1 MPHRFKGPCRVLRH
15 LGRRDRTPLW
25 ALPGRR
31 HADATPAASR
41 IVLSLRR
48 ADPVHAGGARARAV
62 HARPPGVPARRIRHA
77 RLATPVERRRAA
89 AAIAGC
95 EVRLVALRGADVGT
109 GEQAGTARRTISRR
123 GAAAMTAHAGAPR
136 RVCCVADLAIA
147 NVPARALRRAG
158 LAGATAAAA
167 TVAYR
172 MVRVAARALALARRR
187 VAGHADRAVTRPAAS
202 AFPAAPSTAVIA
214 ARSAG
219 AVRRAAHPEL
229 RGRRLR
235 AQAAAAALVGATGST
250 VRLAAIRERVAVSA
264 QGQYDG
270 GDEERTACDVFHR
283 VPPGPRASNAGVF
296 ASSRTRGR
304 TGRSHRRGSRVK
316 RFSGT
321 RSSHAARSRARPAP
335 AVVTWRETVIQDSCP
350 PPRSRLRRGC

>member
-1 MPHRFKGPCRVLRH
+1 
-15 LGRRDRTPLW
+15 
-25 ALPGRR
+25 
-31 HADATPAASR
+31 
-41 IVLSLRR
+41 
-48 ADPVHAGGARARAV
+48 
-62 HARPPGVPARRIRHA
+62 
-77 RLATPVERRRAA
+77 
-89 AAIAGC
+89 
-95 EVRLVALRGADVGT
+95 
-109 GEQAGTARRTISRR
+109 
-123 GAAAMTAHAGAPR
+123 
-136 RVCCVADLAIA
+136 
-147 NVPARALRRAG
+147 
-158 LAGATAAAA
+158 
-167 TVAYR
+167 

-187 VAGHADRAVTRPAAS
+187 VAGHADRAVTRPAAR

-214 ARSAG
+214 ARFAG

-283 VPPGPRASNAGVF
+283 APPGPRASNAGVF

-335 AVVTWRETVIQDSCP
+335 AVVTWRETVIRRQDERIALGVPVAGDVTHP
-350 PPRSRLRRGC
+350 PSALRSSAASPRPATLVA